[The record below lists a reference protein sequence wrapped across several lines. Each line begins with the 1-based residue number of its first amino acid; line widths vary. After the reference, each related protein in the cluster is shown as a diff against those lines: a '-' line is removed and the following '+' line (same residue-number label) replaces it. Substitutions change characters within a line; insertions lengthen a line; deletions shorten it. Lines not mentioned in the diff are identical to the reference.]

1 MRLPIGL
8 ALGAPDR
15 LDEPFGAVD
24 WATLGSL
31 TFEPPDVDAFPAL
44 ALAYAAGRAGGG
56 APAALSAANEVAVAA
71 FLDRRIPWLAI
82 AEVLAAA
89 LEPAAGNVADVA
101 DVLAV
106 DRAARAR
113 AEHVVER
120 IEESHVAHGTRSPAA

>member
-1 MRLPIGL
+1 
-8 ALGAPDR
+8 
-15 LDEPFGAVD
+15 
-24 WATLGSL
+24 
-31 TFEPPDVDAFPAL
+31 
-44 ALAYAAGRAGGG
+44 
-56 APAALSAANEVAVAA
+56 VAA

-113 AEHVVER
+113 AEHVVEG